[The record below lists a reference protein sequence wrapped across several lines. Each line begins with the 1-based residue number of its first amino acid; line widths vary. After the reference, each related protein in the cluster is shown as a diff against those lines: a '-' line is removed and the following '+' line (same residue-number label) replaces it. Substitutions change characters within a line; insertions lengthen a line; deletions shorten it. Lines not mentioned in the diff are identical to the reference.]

1 MVIKVRFE
9 GPIKDVARS
18 EGEDIK
24 LEGTNVGQLIG
35 ALADRFGSRFKEFL
49 IDEET
54 GGYKEGILILS
65 GGRRMDLETEL
76 EDGQE
81 LVFIPAIAG
90 G

>member
-9 GPIKDVARS
+9 GPIKDAARS

-35 ALADRFGSRFKEFL
+35 ALADRYGPRFKEFL

-76 EDGQE
+76 EEGQE